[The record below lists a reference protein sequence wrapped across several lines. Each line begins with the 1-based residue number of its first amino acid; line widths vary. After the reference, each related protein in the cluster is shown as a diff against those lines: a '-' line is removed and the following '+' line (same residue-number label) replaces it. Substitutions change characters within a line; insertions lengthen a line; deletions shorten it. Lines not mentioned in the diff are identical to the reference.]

1 MDHGGRKYDEGGIML
16 SVRATALFGIVGA
29 VLAGP
34 FAGAQRPGGMGAG
47 MKGMMGMTH
56 DSATMALAAASHQLV
71 MDHDRIT
78 RTVVNLPNGI
88 RTVTE
93 SDDPRVAA
101 SIKDHVTTTVQR
113 VEKGADPGLPMESPA
128 LRAIFRLND
137 KVRTTTETTAKGVV
151 VIQTS
156 DDSATVVAL
165 QTHAAE
171 VSDLVKGGMAAMHA
185 AMMKNGMMGMRR
197 PDTAAAMP
205 HAPPKPPAR

>member
-1 MDHGGRKYDEGGIML
+1 MGSLR
-16 SVRATALFGIVGA
+16 SAALVAIVCAASGVSA
-29 VLAGP
+29 L
-34 FAGAQRPGGMGAG
+34 GAQKPGGMGSMGPG
-47 MKGMMGMTH
+47 MMGMMGMTH

-78 RTVVNLPNGI
+78 RTVVNLANGI

-101 SIKDHVTTTVQR
+101 SIKDHVATTVQR

-156 DDSATVVAL
+156 DDSATVVSL

-171 VSDLVKGGMAAMHA
+171 VSDLVKGGMTALHA
-185 AMMKNGMMGMRR
+185 AMMKNGGMMGMRR

-205 HAPPKPPAR
+205 HAPTKPPAR